1 VLVGPAPGATVANAV
16 MLAGAGFGKLEV
28 CTEGLALTVNE
39 VAELVARAEGRV
51 SVVECFLATLG
62 HVRMG
67 PT

>member
-1 VLVGPAPGATVANAV
+1 